1 MFELLDFNY
10 RFLVQDLVFY
20 GLFLGTLAWGAGPER
35 LIAATWLVFFE
46 ILPKLYRAI
55 WSEGYQL
62 EQVDLFY
69 ASMDGMA
76 ALVWIFVAL
85 YANRNYPLVIAA
97 MQLLVM
103 AAHLARGLIETIS
116 PVAYAAMMI
125 APGWIQLFILGAGL
139 TRHFLRQR
147 RYGPYRE
154 WRLPIAFLGK
164 APTFLG
170 SSKP

>member
-1 MFELLDFNY
+1 MFELLDFDY

-20 GLFLGTLAWGAGPER
+20 GVFFATLAWGAGPER
-35 LIAATWLVFFE
+35 MIAGTWLVFFE

-69 ASMDGMA
+69 ASMDGIA
-76 ALVWIFVAL
+76 AAVWVFVAL

-103 AAHLARGLIETIS
+103 AAHLARGLIEIIS
-116 PVAYAAMMI
+116 PVAYATMMI
-125 APGWIQLFILGAGL
+125 APGWIQLVILATGL
-139 TRHFLRQR
+139 ARHVSRQR

-154 WRLPIAFLGK
+154 WRFPIAIFGK
-164 APTFLG
+164 APTFLR
-170 SSKP
+170 SSKS

>member
-1 MFELLDFNY
+1 MFELLDFDY
-10 RFLVQDLVFY
+10 RYLVQDFVFY
-20 GLFLGTLAWGAGPER
+20 GLFFAALAWGAGPER
-35 LIAATWLVFFE
+35 LIATTWLVFFE
-46 ILPKLYRAI
+46 ILPKLYRAV

-69 ASMDGMA
+69 AAMDGIA
-76 ALVWIFVAL
+76 AAVWIFVAL

-116 PVAYAAMMI
+116 PVAYATMMI
-125 APGWIQLFILGAGL
+125 APGWFQLLILATGL
-139 TRHFLRQR
+139 TRHVLRQR

-154 WRLPIAFLGK
+154 WRLPISFLGR
-164 APTFLG
+164 APSFLG
-170 SSKP
+170 SSKS